1 MYHARAGIVANSHSA
16 GELSVMEDGRR
27 RRESAR
33 NQLNGETS
41 CPERDRKDI
50 GCRDGVLSWF
60 TRVGEGESSILILA
74 ACVYL
79 EVSNTQFEGNLNG
92 LSGTYTAFDAE
103 VYRTII
109 T

>member
-1 MYHARAGIVANSHSA
+1 
-16 GELSVMEDGRR
+16 MEDGRR

-33 NQLNGETS
+33 NQLNGEAS
-41 CPERDRKDI
+41 CPEWDRKDI
-50 GCRDGVLSWF
+50 GCRDGFLSWF

-92 LSGTYTAFDAE
+92 LSGTYTAVDAE
-103 VYRTII
+103 AYRTII